1 VGCAGAPHWLIGLAL
16 GLDWRAALLLGGV
29 VYISSSAVIAR
40 LIIDLNRAAYP
51 ESEVVLGVLVC
62 EDMVIAA
69 VLALTAG
76 QTGAAALLASL
87 VLVAGYLL
95 TAHLLGPRLRQRLE
109 RLPSEPLLLLGAAFT
124 VGTAELFHAV
134 GASEWQHGGR
144 ASPCLPYA

>member
-1 VGCAGAPHWLIGLAL
+1 M
-16 GLDWRAALLLGGV
+16 
-29 VYISSSAVIAR
+29 
-40 LIIDLNRAAYP
+40 
-51 ESEVVLGVLVC
+51 LVC
-62 EDMVIAA
+62 EDLVIAA

-95 TAHLLGPRLRQRLE
+95 TAHLLGPCLRQRLE
-109 RLPSEPLLLLGAAFT
+109 RLPSESLLLLGAAFT

-144 ASPCLPYA
+144 APPCLPYA